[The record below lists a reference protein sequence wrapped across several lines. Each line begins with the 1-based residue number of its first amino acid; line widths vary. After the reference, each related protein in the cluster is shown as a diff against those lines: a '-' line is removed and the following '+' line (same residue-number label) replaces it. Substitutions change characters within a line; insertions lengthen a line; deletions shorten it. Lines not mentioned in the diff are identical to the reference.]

1 MSENPSP
8 LKAKIS
14 RFMAQFP
21 YLPRT
26 LGLIWQA
33 APNLTL
39 AWLGMVLVSGL
50 LPAVTVWL
58 TRPLVNAI
66 TGAIAVGGEW
76 TAVQPVIWLGLAM
89 AGVILAVELLRSAG
103 TWIYTAQSERVG
115 EHISRLIHDQS
126 VSLDLSF
133 YDVPA
138 YYDHLHRARHEAGH
152 RPMALLENLGSLVRN
167 IITLGAMAALLFPYG
182 WWLPVLLLISTLP
195 ALYVV
200 LNHTLRHHTWRLKI
214 TADERRTWYLD
225 WLLTSRETASELRL
239 FGLGPL
245 LQAAYLKLRQQL
257 RQERLRLIR
266 NQALAGL
273 GASTAGFLAAGG
285 AMAWMGWRT
294 LQGHTGLG
302 DLALFY
308 QAFNRGQ
315 GLMRGL
321 LEGLAQI
328 FGNSIFIRDLF
339 AFLELRPQIT
349 DPPGRSESIHSTDQP
364 AQTLQLKQPSTGL
377 QMPHGAAIRFCDV
390 DFNYPGGTRPILSGL
405 NLEIPSGRIDALL
418 GANGEGKST
427 LVKLLCRFY
436 DPVSGRVE
444 IDGEDLRDLPLSE
457 TRARV
462 SALFQSPVH
471 YSATVAGNISLRR
484 DSGVGPEMRAAA
496 AAAGAGTVIDRLP
509 AGYDS
514 LLGTWFKGGTD
525 LSVGEW
531 QRLAMARAF
540 MKPSPVLVL
549 DEPTSAMDPW
559 AETTW
564 LKGLRRAAEGR
575 TVLLVTHRL
584 TTAMA
589 ADIIHVMAGGRV
601 VESGTHAQLVAG
613 NGAYAAL
620 WRGTGN

>member
-1 MSENPSP
+1 
-8 LKAKIS
+8 
-14 RFMAQFP
+14 
-21 YLPRT
+21 
-26 LGLIWQA
+26 
-33 APNLTL
+33 
-39 AWLGMVLVSGL
+39 MVVVSGL
-50 LPAVTVWL
+50 LPAATVWL
-58 TRPLVNAI
+58 VRPLVNSI
-66 TGAIAVGGEW
+66 TGAVAAGGEW

-89 AGVILAVELLRSAG
+89 AGVVLAGELLRNAG
-103 TWIYTAQSERVG
+103 TWLSTAQSERV
-115 EHISRLIHDQS
+115 EEYISRLIHDQS

-138 YYDHLHRARHEAGH
+138 YYDHLHRARYEAGH
-152 RPMALLENLGSLVRN
+152 RPMALLENLGSLARN
-167 IITLGAMAALLFPYG
+167 LITLGAMAALLLPYG

-200 LNHTLRHHTWRLKI
+200 LNHTLRHHAWRLKI

-239 FGLGPL
+239 FSLGPM
-245 LQAAYLKLRQQL
+245 LQAAYQKLRKRL

-273 GASTAGFLAAGG
+273 GASAAGFLAAGA

-294 LQGHTGLG
+294 LQGHAGLG

-315 GLMRGL
+315 RLMRGL

-339 AFLELRPQIT
+339 AFLELQPEIT
-349 DPPGRSESIHSTDQP
+349 DPPGMGENPASPELP
-364 AQTLQLKQPSTGL
+364 AQTTKPGHSNQTARPSQPT
-377 QMPHGAAIRFCDV
+377 QQIRPAQGVAVRFQEV
-390 DFNYPGGTRPILSGL
+390 DFQYPGGTRQILSGF
-405 NLEIPSGRIDALL
+405 NLEIPPGRIDALL
-418 GANGEGKST
+418 GPNGEGKST

-444 IDGEDLRDLPLSE
+444 IDGEDLRGLPLSE
-457 TRARV
+457 ARARV

-471 YSATVAGNISLRR
+471 YSATVAQNIGLGREAVT
-484 DSGVGPEMRAAA
+484 DSQIRTAA
-496 AAAGAGTVIDRLP
+496 AAAGAEPVIDRLP
-509 AGYDS
+509 AGYES

-531 QRLAMARAF
+531 QRLAVARAF

-559 AETTW
+559 AETSW
-564 LKGLRRAAEGR
+564 LKGLRQAAQGR

-589 ADIIHVMAGGRV
+589 ADVIHVMAGGRV
-601 VESGTHAQLVAG
+601 VESGTHSQLIAG
-613 NGAYAAL
+613 KGTYAAL
-620 WRGTGN
+620 WRGTGA